1 MHLFSRTVHLV
12 GPPAETMAY
21 AAEMRQYAADAI
33 GRDISLWA
41 AMFGAP
47 LGSMVY
53 SMRVEGLADLQQ
65 STAVLT
71 ADATYHEKIAAGSQ
85 YAGPPTEDNLGT
97 PIYGSPGEQSPPVGA
112 LASVTTAVMAAG
124 RYAEA
129 IAWGVDVA
137 QHVESLTGQGTMF
150 LTNDFGPFGRVT
162 WIGVM
167 PDGAAADSSMAA
179 VNGDG
184 DYLAKL
190 HAAGDLF
197 VEGTGHRTLIAR
209 VA

>member
-1 MHLFSRTVHLV
+1 MHLFSRAVHLV
-12 GPPAETMAY
+12 GPPADTMT
-21 AAEMRQYAADAI
+21 YAADMRRHVADAT

-41 AMFGAP
+41 AMIGAP

-53 SMRVEGLADLQQ
+53 SMWVDGLADLQQ
-65 STAVLT
+65 ATEVLT
-71 ADATYHEKIAAGSQ
+71 TDAAYHEKIAAGRQ
-85 YAGPPTEDNLGT
+85 YAGAPSEDNLAT
-97 PIYGSPGEQSPPVGA
+97 PIYGAPGDQSPPVGT
-112 LASVTTAVMAAG
+112 LASITTAVMAAG
-124 RYAEA
+124 RYSDA
-129 IAWGVDVA
+129 IAWGLDVS
-137 QHVESLTGQGTMF
+137 QHVESLTGLPTMF

-167 PDGAAADSSMAA
+167 PDGASADSSMAA

-197 VEGTGHRTLIAR
+197 VEGSGHRMLIGR

>member
-1 MHLFSRTVHLV
+1 VTSAHNRDIRRDIRVT
-12 GPPAETMAY
+12 T
-21 AAEMRQYAADAI
+21 

-53 SMRVEGLADLQQ
+53 SMRVDGLADLQR

-71 ADATYHEKIAAGSQ
+71 GDATYHEKIAAGSQ
-85 YAGPPTEDNLGT
+85 YAGAPTEDNLGT
-97 PIYGSPGEQSPPVGA
+97 PVYGSPGEQSPPVGA

-137 QHVESLTGQGTMF
+137 KHVESLTGQGTMF
-150 LTNDFGPFGRVT
+150 LTNEFGPFGRVT

-179 VNGDG
+179 VNGDA

-197 VEGTGHRTLIAR
+197 VEGSGHRTLIAR